1 MANDLSAFLERNIS
15 FLADFICSLIPNL
28 EAGSPRHII
37 FMQSNFLSMNENM
50 EIINY
55 DSYLGF
61 KHKRPMELSEW
72 FSCVELL
79 KEQPSDYEH
88 GQFQNKWEEIKAITS
103 MNVALNAGI

>member
-1 MANDLSAFLERNIS
+1 MRTKEILVTGFEEVKTLMQYLYMNEEHKIK
-15 FLADFICSLIPNL
+15 IPNGL
-28 EAGSPRHII
+28 ITLR
-37 FMQSNFLSMNENM
+37 LSMDENM

-72 FSCVELL
+72 FSCVEIL

-103 MNVALNAGI
+103 MNVALNAEV

>member
-1 MANDLSAFLERNIS
+1 MRTREVLVEGFEEVKTLMQYLYMNEEHKIK
-15 FLADFICSLIPNL
+15 IPNGL
-28 EAGSPRHII
+28 TTLR
-37 FMQSNFLSMNENM
+37 LSMDENM

-72 FSCVELL
+72 FGCVEQL
-79 KEQPSDYEH
+79 KQQPSDYEH

>member
-1 MANDLSAFLERNIS
+1 MRTKEVLVNGFEEVKTLMQYLYMNGEHTIK
-15 FLADFICSLIPNL
+15 IPNGL
-28 EAGSPRHII
+28 TTLR
-37 FMQSNFLSMNENM
+37 LSMNENM

-72 FSCVELL
+72 FSCVKLL

>member
-1 MANDLSAFLERNIS
+1 MRTKEILVTGFEEVKTLMQYLYMNEEHKIKIS
-15 FLADFICSLIPNL
+15 NGLTTL
-28 EAGSPRHII
+28 R
-37 FMQSNFLSMNENM
+37 LSMDENM

-88 GQFQNKWEEIKAITS
+88 GQFQNKWEEVKAITS